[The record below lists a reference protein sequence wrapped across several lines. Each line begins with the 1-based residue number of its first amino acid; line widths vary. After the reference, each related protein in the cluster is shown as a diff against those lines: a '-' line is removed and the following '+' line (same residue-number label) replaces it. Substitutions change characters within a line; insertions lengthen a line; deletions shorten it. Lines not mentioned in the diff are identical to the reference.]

1 MKDMIT
7 FLIFTTITFCLI
19 KLYSITDD
27 EHSHENFK
35 EIKKASLKREQTLLD
50 SYFF

>member
-7 FLIFTTITFCLI
+7 FLIFTTIIFFLI
-19 KLYSITDD
+19 KLYSLNDN
-27 EHSHENFK
+27 EHSHYNYK
-35 EIKKASLKREQTLLD
+35 EIKKASLKREKKLLD